1 MHNKTEEQIQII
13 TTTDD
18 EQPEEPMSK
27 STSNRNTKQLSK
39 KRNNAT
45 QIKHTCT
52 CIEQYNIKIYLAD
65 NIIII
70 GISMKEINIDMQNKR
85 V

>member
-27 STSNRNTKQLSK
+27 KYKQPKYKTIIK
-39 KRNNAT
+39 KRNNVT

-52 CIEQYNIKIYLAD
+52 CIEQYKIKIYLAD